1 VVYVEKFFII
11 FYEKLACY
19 IFSFYTR
26 GIEKQNLIDMNQ
38 SEEQETMHI
47 AKTILEQ
54 IKYAD
59 RSALMAWGA
68 KSFAAVSQSKEF
80 QGGLSFRVN
89 GIVHQGWVTVKL
101 RWVDDY
107 TIIFTNK
114 KREVVKT
121 FEGAYCDMLVPV
133 IDWIEG
139 R

>member
-1 VVYVEKFFII
+1 MSTTLDEPMQIARTII
-11 FYEKLACY
+11 
-19 IFSFYTR
+19 
-26 GIEKQNLIDMNQ
+26 D
-38 SEEQETMHI
+38 
-47 AKTILEQ
+47 Q

-68 KSFAAVSQSKEF
+68 TRFAAVSPSKEF
-80 QGGLSFRVN
+80 QGGLSFQVN
-89 GIVHQGWVTVKL
+89 GLTHQGWVSIKL

-139 R
+139 K